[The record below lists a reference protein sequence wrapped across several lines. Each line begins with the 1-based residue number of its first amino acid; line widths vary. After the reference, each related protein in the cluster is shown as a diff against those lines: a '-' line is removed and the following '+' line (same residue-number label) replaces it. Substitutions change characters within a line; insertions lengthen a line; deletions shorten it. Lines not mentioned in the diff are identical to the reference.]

1 MGKSPGVSGK
11 GALPLILCAVG
22 ALGANGGPVAT
33 HQDVLPPVG
42 VELVQIDAV
51 VTDKQG
57 RPVPGLTKV
66 DFEIREDGKLQDL
79 SVFSNESHLG
89 GEGAADAAAVPEPGL
104 ATPGVPVAKVRG
116 RQIVIAVDDL
126 HMTPANL
133 VSTRKALLKFVDEQL
148 SAEDQVALVTTSGAV
163 GLSQELTSERT
174 ALRKAIERLNLLQER
189 RVELDEVPHLTE
201 YQAELID
208 RGDPEAIRLAVQEIR
223 QDNGDVD
230 EPLARQQAGR
240 VAQRMLFEIMN
251 YSGQTLSALEGVVRG
266 LAPLSGR
273 KLVVL
278 VSDGFLIGLGSSDT
292 RHYDLRR
299 IIDAATRSGVVLYAL
314 DSRGLVSEVPG
325 GNASFSGPAVI
336 TAPGVRESL
345 QSRSIEALRDSLVAL
360 SEDTGGFLVKNS
372 NDLAAGFL
380 RILRD
385 NVLYYVLGYEP
396 TNKKRDGK
404 FRKIE
409 VRLVSRPELKDLK
422 VRTRRGYF
430 AAAEPKA
437 SAKDRSAEVE
447 SSQRDRQFAQALG
460 SLIPLTG
467 IPVRLAVDYVDVPP
481 DGSRAIVKA
490 EIDVRNVGFER
501 TAEAYQAELEVAG
514 AVFDESGR
522 RVAEIA
528 GERSR
533 LRLPLENTQALREQG
548 LAYEKAVALGPGH
561 YEVRLAVR
569 DVRTALLGNASAEIE
584 IPDRQVHPVS
594 LSSIFLSADD
604 GAPEGQRTLT
614 DVQVRK
620 RFKAPQGLHYL
631 VYVYRSDAAAR
642 EPAEVT
648 LQAQLWSG
656 DKLQGVG
663 PSHKVAFADPGAPV
677 PRQAERIALDAL
689 APGTYELRIVV
700 KGSPAAERAERRVTF
715 TLE

>member
-1 MGKSPGVSGK
+1 MSRPSRVSGNR
-11 GALPLILCAVG
+11 ARLLALCAV
-22 ALGANGGPVAT
+22 AFLANGGRAT
-33 HQDVLPPVG
+33 FPQDVLPPVG

-51 VTDKQG
+51 ITDKQG
-57 RPVPGLTKV
+57 RPVPGLTKA
-66 DFEIREDGKLQDL
+66 DFDVREDGKPQDL
-79 SVFSNESHLG
+79 SVFSTESRLG
-89 GEGAADAAAVPEPGL
+89 LEQGADVAPVPLPGPT
-104 ATPGVPVAKVRG
+104 APVLPSAGKVRG

-126 HMTPANL
+126 HMAPTNL
-133 VSTRKALLKFVDEQL
+133 VSARAALLKFVDEQL
-148 SAEDQVALVTTSGAV
+148 ALEDQVALVTTSGAV

-174 ALRKAIERLNLLQER
+174 AVRRALERLNLLQQQ

-230 EPLARQQAGR
+230 EQLAKQQAGR
-240 VAQRMLFEIMN
+240 VAQHMLFEIMN
-251 YSGQTLSALEGVVRG
+251 YSGQSLSALEQVVRG

-278 VSDGFLIGLGSSDT
+278 VSDGFLIGLGASDT

-299 IIDAATRSGVVLYAL
+299 IVDAATRSGVVVYAL

-325 GNASFSGPAVI
+325 GNASFNGPPVM
-336 TAPGVRESL
+336 TAPGIRESI

-372 NDLAAGFL
+372 NDLSAGL
-380 RILRD
+380 ARILRD
-385 NVLYYVLGYEP
+385 NLLYYVLGYEP

-409 VRLVSRPELKDLK
+409 VRLASRPELKDLK

-430 AAAEPKA
+430 APGPPKA
-437 SAKDRSAEVE
+437 LPKGEAAVAE
-447 SSQRDRQFAQALG
+447 SSQRELQFAQALG
-460 SLIPLTG
+460 SLVPLTG
-467 IPVRLAVDYVDVPP
+467 IPVRMVADYVDVPP
-481 DGSRAIVKA
+481 DGPRAVVKA
-490 EIDVRNVGFER
+490 LIDVRNVGFER
-501 TAEAYQAELEVAG
+501 GSAAYEAELEVAG

-522 RVAEIA
+522 RESEIA

-548 LAYEKAVALGPGH
+548 LVYEKAIPLGPGQH
-561 YEVRLAVR
+561 EVRLAVR
-569 DVRTALLGNASAEIE
+569 DVRTALLGNASVGIE
-584 IPDRQVHPVS
+584 IPDRQAHPLS
-594 LSSIFLSADD
+594 LSSVFLSADD

-614 DVQVRK
+614 DVQVPK
-620 RFKAPQGLHYL
+620 RFTRQQGLHYL
-631 VYVYRSDAAAR
+631 VYVYRPDAAL

-663 PSHKVAFADPGAPV
+663 PSHNVAFTETEASV
-677 PRQAERIALDAL
+677 SRQAERIALQPL
-689 APGTYELRIVV
+689 APGSYELRIVV
-700 KGSPAAERAERRVTF
+700 KGREASERAERRVTF

>member
-1 MGKSPGVSGK
+1 MSRPSRVSGNR
-11 GALPLILCAVG
+11 ARLLALCAV
-22 ALGANGGPVAT
+22 AFLANGGRAT
-33 HQDVLPPVG
+33 FPQDVLPPVG

-51 VTDKQG
+51 ITDKQG
-57 RPVPGLTKV
+57 RPVPGLTKA
-66 DFEIREDGKLQDL
+66 DFDVREDGKPQDL
-79 SVFSNESHLG
+79 SVFSTESRLG
-89 GEGAADAAAVPEPGL
+89 LEQGADVAPVPLPGPT
-104 ATPGVPVAKVRG
+104 TPVVPSAGKVRG

-126 HMTPANL
+126 HMAPTNL
-133 VSTRKALLKFVDEQL
+133 VSARAALLKFVDEQL
-148 SAEDQVALVTTSGAV
+148 ALEDQVALVTTSGAV

-174 ALRKAIERLNLLQER
+174 AVRRALERLNLLQQQ

-230 EPLARQQAGR
+230 EQLAKQQAGR
-240 VAQRMLFEIMN
+240 VAQHMLFEIMN
-251 YSGQTLSALEGVVRG
+251 YSGQSLSALEQVVRG

-278 VSDGFLIGLGSSDT
+278 VSDGFLIGLGASDT

-299 IIDAATRSGVVLYAL
+299 IVDAATRSGVVVYAL

-325 GNASFSGPAVI
+325 GNASFNGPPVM
-336 TAPGVRESL
+336 TAPGIRESI

-372 NDLAAGFL
+372 NDLSAGL
-380 RILRD
+380 ARILRD
-385 NVLYYVLGYEP
+385 NLLYYVLGYEP

-409 VRLVSRPELKDLK
+409 VRLASRPELKDLK

-430 AAAEPKA
+430 APGPPKA
-437 SAKDRSAEVE
+437 LPKGEAAVAE
-447 SSQRDRQFAQALG
+447 SSQRELQFAQALG
-460 SLIPLTG
+460 SLVPLTG
-467 IPVRLAVDYVDVPP
+467 IPVRMVADYVDVPP
-481 DGSRAIVKA
+481 DGPRAVVKA
-490 EIDVRNVGFER
+490 LIDVRNVGFER
-501 TAEAYQAELEVAG
+501 GSAAYEAELEVAG

-522 RVAEIA
+522 RESEIA

-548 LAYEKAVALGPGH
+548 LVYEKAIPLGPGQH
-561 YEVRLAVR
+561 EVRLAVR
-569 DVRTALLGNASAEIE
+569 DVRTALLGNATVGIE
-584 IPDRQVHPVS
+584 IPDRQAHPLS
-594 LSSIFLSADD
+594 LSSVFLSADD

-614 DVQVRK
+614 DVQVPK
-620 RFKAPQGLHYL
+620 RFTRQQGLHYL
-631 VYVYRSDAAAR
+631 VYVYRPDAAL

-663 PSHKVAFADPGAPV
+663 PSHNVAFTETEASV
-677 PRQAERIALDAL
+677 SRQAERIALQPL
-689 APGTYELRIVV
+689 APGSYELRIVV
-700 KGSPAAERAERRVTF
+700 KGREASERAERRVTF